1 MYPLGKTVCYMLITH
16 IAFTKEGNQIHPTFE
31 KCGVSLFSLPSSAN
45 DIGQHF
51 IPLLKEVGFHAS

>member
-1 MYPLGKTVCYMLITH
+1 MYPLGKTVCYMSITH

-45 DIGQHF
+45 LDSTNLPIDHS
-51 IPLLKEVGFHAS
+51 LV